1 MINTEIANDEN
12 VSLNDG
18 GTLSGNL
25 IFPKF
30 FCLKIRYI
38 STVKIPT
45 NKPTII
51 PFPSKYV
58 KLSIPLSEVHAIC
71 YRSPH
76 NPLKKPS
83 FLNLN
88 T

>member
-58 KLSIPLSEVHAIC
+58 KSVKDIPYTNFSGFTEKS
-71 YRSPH
+71 Y
-76 NPLKKPS
+76 
-83 FLNLN
+83 
-88 T
+88 